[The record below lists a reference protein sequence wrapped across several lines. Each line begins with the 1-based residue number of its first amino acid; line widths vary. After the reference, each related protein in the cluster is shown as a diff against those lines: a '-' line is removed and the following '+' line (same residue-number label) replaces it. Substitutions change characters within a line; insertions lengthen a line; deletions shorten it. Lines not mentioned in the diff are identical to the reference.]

1 MKGENE
7 KMTKRLWVRV
17 LLTCSL
23 GAVIGFGFTLQSFSQ
38 DATSRPG
45 KTTVMPPDIYPE
57 SGCRLPPVKREDLDE
72 EGKKQYDSQ
81 VGRKAS
87 GRSVAGL
94 RGPGGLNLY
103 SPKAAFHLSG
113 LSNYL
118 RYDSGMSGRV
128 REIAILVTARE
139 LDHQFEWT
147 VHEPV
152 ALKEGVPKEVIEV
165 IKGRKSIEHLPEP
178 DATIIQ
184 LGRQIFDQ
192 KKVASDVFAR
202 ARKLFGDRGLVE
214 LLMLMGNYSAI
225 GVLLTAVDM
234 QLPPGADPLLPPR

>member
-1 MKGENE
+1 
-7 KMTKRLWVRV
+7 MTGRQWVGM
-17 LLTCSL
+17 LLTCTLAALAGFGLAQESL
-23 GAVIGFGFTLQSFSQ
+23 GQE
-38 DATSRPG
+38 ATSRPA
-45 KTTVMPPDIYPE
+45 KATVMPPDVYPE
-57 SGCRLPPVKREDLDE
+57 SGCRLPLVKREDLDE
-72 EGKKQYDSQ
+72 NGKKQYDSQ
-81 VGRKAS
+81 MGRKAS

-128 REIAILVTARE
+128 REIAILVTARG

-165 IKGRKSIEHLPEP
+165 IKGRKSAENLPEP

-184 LGRQIFDQ
+184 LGRQIFEQ
-192 KKVASDVFAR
+192 KKVSPDVFAR

-234 QLPPGADPLLPPR
+234 QLPPGADPLLPPRE